1 MDLESMRHR
10 HSWLSCFAVPTLLKK
25 SSNTCKHSVTVK
37 RRVFYHSSTTCC
49 VQVVLKSVEEARLA
63 RFLAADW
70 SNENQAIEN
79 PPFWSHM
86 RVSYRPLPFE
96 LLDGFSLYSES
107 CYQAFMKQP
116 YRTGVYRIV
125 TRNDGKLELELYKI
139 EGEEEFYQ
147 GSRNI
152 EKLRSLTRER
162 LVKLP
167 SCCNTILSWNE
178 SEQMFS
184 GETVPGKLCIVHRK
198 GQETYLHNSVT
209 VSKEKLTSWDTGRC
223 PKTDKLLWGAI
234 AGPFEFYPVARFSHE
249 VDD

>member
-1 MDLESMRHR
+1 M
-10 HSWLSCFAVPTLLKK
+10 
-25 SSNTCKHSVTVK
+25 
-37 RRVFYHSSTTCC
+37 
-49 VQVVLKSVEEARLA
+49 QVVSKSVEEARLA

-96 LLDGFSLYSES
+96 LLEGFSLYSES
-107 CYQAFMKQP
+107 CYQAFLKQP
-116 YRTGVYRIV
+116 YRTGVYRILA
-125 TRNDGKLELELYKI
+125 RNDGKLELELYKI

-152 EKLRSLTRER
+152 EKLRSLTRDR

-167 SCCNTILSWNE
+167 NCCNTILSWDE
-178 SEQMFS
+178 SKQMFS
-184 GETVPGKLCIVHRK
+184 GETVPGKQCIVSRK
-198 GQETYLHNSVT
+198 G
-209 VSKEKLTSWDTGRC
+209 KETGRC

-249 VDD
+249 VRG